1 MALPI
6 VVPAAGAGTR
16 MGEATDG
23 QPKGLVQVG
32 GEPLLHHV
40 LGAVPEREVAAFI
53 VVTGGADSQIEST
66 IGSRFRGKPVEYV
79 TQPEPVGLADAVGR
93 AEPHVDEPFVVVN
106 GDNVFETDLGPLI
119 ESHRDT
125 DADATLL
132 VEDATVEKART
143 GGVCV
148 LDDDG
153 RLATMLEKPED
164 PPSTLV
170 SAGAFVFEPVVFHAI
185 RLLTTSDRGEFELPD
200 AIDLLLRAGRPVETV
215 RLDGARVNVNTPA
228 DVRAAERMLE
238 A

>member
-1 MALPI
+1 MALSI

-16 MGEATDG
+16 MGERTDG
-23 QPKGLVQVG
+23 RPKGLVPVA

-40 LGAVPEREVAAFI
+40 LGAVPDGEVATFI
-53 VVTGGADSQIEST
+53 IVTGGDDAQIEST

-93 AEPHVDEPFVVVN
+93 AEPHVDGAFVVVN

-119 ESHRDT
+119 ESHRET
-125 DADATLL
+125 DATATLL
-132 VEDATVEKART
+132 VEDATVETAT
-143 GGVCV
+143 AGGVCV
-148 LDDDG
+148 LDEDG
-153 RLATMLEKPED
+153 RLTRMLEKPAD

-185 RLLTTSDRGEFELPD
+185 PLVTPSERGEFELPD

-215 RLDGARVNVNTPA
+215 RLEGDRVNVNTPA

-238 A
+238 R